1 MFWLSFVSVSVLSR
15 LWAARV
21 LLDPLSLALSVTY
34 CFPLTGGMEIAWE
47 AGDLGSVGF
56 LDGLWPGDSLA
67 IIKIIRIRIFDIYY
81 TIQICEG

>member
-1 MFWLSFVSVSVLSR
+1 
-15 LWAARV
+15 
-21 LLDPLSLALSVTY
+21 
-34 CFPLTGGMEIAWE
+34 MEIAWE

-67 IIKIIRIRIFDIYY
+67 IIKIIRIRIFDICY